1 MEDLERLYDD
11 VKQVGNGAFGKVY
24 QATDPD
30 TGCKMALKVNFGYR
44 FVMVFYHLQWLIKVL
59 V

>member
-1 MEDLERLYDD
+1 MEDLERLYAD

-44 FVMVFYHLQWLIKVL
+44 FVMVFYHLQ
-59 V
+59 